1 MKKHVKIINEKEVF
15 NYKIFRIVEADL
27 QHELYSGAMSKPITR
42 LSLDRGDSVAM
53 LIHNALSDTIIL
65 TEQFR
70 YPTYQAEDPSKS
82 GWLIEIPAGMIE
94 QGEDPDKAISR
105 EVREET
111 GYEVNKVQYI
121 STFYLSPGG
130 TSERIVLY
138 YARVNPKQR
147 LQEGGG
153 VEAEGENIRVVEMKY
168 KDALHQIMTGQIA
181 DAKTIIALQWLQIK
195 RLT

>member
-1 MKKHVKIINEKEVF
+1 MNKHVKIINEKEVF

-27 QHELYSGAMSKPITR
+27 QHELYSGEMSKPIIR

-53 LIHNALSDTIIL
+53 LIHNAQSDTVIL

-70 YPTYQAEDPSKS
+70 YPTYHAEDKNKS

-94 QGEDPDKAISR
+94 PGEDPDIAISR

-138 YARVNPKQR
+138 YARVNPKQK

-153 VEAEGENIRVVEMKY
+153 VESEGEDIRIIEMKFQ
-168 KDALHQIMTGQIA
+168 DILHQITTGQIA